1 MTDDKRNPLP
11 LSAAADY
18 RPFDPEKARALLN
31 GERDGFDAKIVV
43 LDDDPTGVQT
53 VHDIPVYTDWSG
65 ETLKE
70 AFAQDDRMFFILT
83 NSRSFSAEETKAAHQ
98 EIARAVVEA
107 SKDSQKGFFL
117 ISRGDSTLRGHYP
130 LETDTLMDTV
140 EALTDIR
147 YDGEILCPF
156 FPEGGRYTIG
166 NVHYVKEGA
175 QLTPAAATEFA
186 GDRTFGYRH
195 SDLTEYIEEKSK
207 GRIPAASC
215 LTISLEELSAGDVD
229 EIERKLLLSRNRQRI
244 VVNAV
249 SYTDLEV
256 FCTALCRAA
265 RAGKHFMAR
274 SAAALPKVLGF
285 VEDRP
290 LLTREEFLKA
300 AGNPE
305 KTVGGIVIVGSHVKK
320 TSDQL
325 AELWKS
331 QAKLRFLEFHV
342 NRFFQEG
349 GLEKEVEETLAAAQ
363 EAILEGVTAVVYTS
377 RQLLAPEHADKEQLL
392 AASVEISR
400 ALTSIVAKL
409 TVKPFFILAKGGI
422 TSSDVGTKGLSVK
435 KAMVMGQIKA
445 GIPVWLTGPESKF
458 PNTPYIIFPGN
469 VGEVSTLREIVEE
482 LS

>member
-1 MTDDKRNPLP
+1 M
-11 LSAAADY
+11 
-18 RPFDPEKARALLN
+18 
-31 GERDGFDAKIVV
+31 
-43 LDDDPTGVQT
+43 
-53 VHDIPVYTDWSG
+53 
-65 ETLKE
+65 
-70 AFAQDDRMFFILT
+70 
-83 NSRSFSAEETKAAHQ
+83 
-98 EIARAVVEA
+98 
-107 SKDSQKGFFL
+107 
-117 ISRGDSTLRGHYP
+117 
-130 LETDTLMDTV
+130 
-140 EALTDIR
+140 
-147 YDGEILCPF
+147 
-156 FPEGGRYTIG
+156 
-166 NVHYVKEGA
+166 
-175 QLTPAAATEFA
+175 
-186 GDRTFGYRH
+186 
-195 SDLTEYIEEKSK
+195 
-207 GRIPAASC
+207 
-215 LTISLEELSAGDVD
+215 
-229 EIERKLLLSRNRQRI
+229 
-244 VVNAV
+244 
-249 SYTDLEV
+249 
-256 FCTALCRAA
+256 
-265 RAGKHFMAR
+265 
-274 SAAALPKVLGF
+274 
-285 VEDRP
+285 
-290 LLTREEFLKA
+290 
-300 AGNPE
+300 
-305 KTVGGIVIVGSHVKK
+305 GSHVKK